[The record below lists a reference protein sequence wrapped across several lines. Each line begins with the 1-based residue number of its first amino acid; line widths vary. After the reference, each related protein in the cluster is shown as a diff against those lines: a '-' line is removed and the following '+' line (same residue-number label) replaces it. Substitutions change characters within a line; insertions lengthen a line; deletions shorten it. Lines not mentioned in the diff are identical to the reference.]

1 MPQVNVPVKLLSVLL
16 LFVKAKTRIQ
26 EKLPDWG
33 PSIRPPPSHVQRCSA
48 SALWGLLCQ
57 GPRPL
62 SRSASRV
69 QSRLLHILP
78 RPASICESILFSWHM
93 MNPLDL
99 IIISSHSSSSPIKLI
114 SGTSSKALWNPDRM
128 FLCPFPPGSS
138 CSLGTNIGC
147 WDSLP
152 TGC

>member
-16 LFVKAKTRIQ
+16 LFVKAKTWIQ
-26 EKLPDWG
+26 KKLPDWG
-33 PSIRPPPSHVQRCSA
+33 PSIRPPPPSHVQQCSA
-48 SALWGLLCQ
+48 SALWGLWCQ
-57 GPRPL
+57 GPCPL
-62 SRSASRV
+62 SRSASWV

-114 SGTSSKALWNPDRM
+114 SGISSKALCPDTM

-147 WDSLP
+147 WDLLP